1 MDLVL
6 VPMSE
11 PSPQKPLLKGQQL
24 CQGLPH
30 LGTRIQSFPDTSH
43 GSALKTVKGQNPKLA
58 KERISHSLCS
68 VLSSQP
74 RAIFTGG
81 GKNFC
86 NFRVMM
92 MR

>member
-58 KERISHSLCS
+58 REFLTLFVLASAPSLEPSSLEEARIFVTSEL
-68 VLSSQP
+68 
-74 RAIFTGG
+74 
-81 GKNFC
+81 
-86 NFRVMM
+86 
-92 MR
+92 